1 MDSGLVRPETMTGNG
16 GHGGL
21 PRRRGERARTIPEQ
35 IADHVGIAIL
45 NGEYRG
51 GERIAEQEVA
61 NLYGVSRGP
70 VREAIRALEKRG
82 LVELFPRRGAYVVD
96 ITIDAIADVFNI
108 RAALMGLA
116 ARCFAARADADS
128 AAAEMKTHADGLH
141 TVAELADANP
151 VAFALAVGRTGGAMY
166 KACGNAGLVRLLG
179 QQNRGSLWGLI
190 WRERPLDFLTPQ
202 RRAETAQQWSS
213 LQQAIAVHDGAAAER
228 MARRALFDS
237 RDHALRSLAVL
248 RGDPVDPS
256 KLLRDSD

>member
-1 MDSGLVRPETMTGNG
+1 MDSALVRPDGATGNG
-16 GHGGL
+16 GPSG

-35 IADHVGIAIL
+35 IADHVGIAVL

-96 ITIDAIADVFNI
+96 ITIDTIADVFNI
-108 RAALMGLA
+108 RATLLGLA
-116 ARCFAARADADS
+116 ARSLAARSEAGHAI
-128 AAAEMKTHADGLH
+128 AELKAHTDGL
-141 TVAELADANP
+141 LALAPAGDANP
-151 VAFALAVGRTGGAMY
+151 VSFALAVGRTGGVMY
-166 KACGNAGLVRLLG
+166 KACGNASLVRLLD

-202 RRAETAQQWSS
+202 RRAEAAGQWSS
-213 LQQAIAVHDGAAAER
+213 LAAAIAAGDASLAER
-228 MARRALFDS
+228 RVRRALFDS
-237 RDHALRSLAVL
+237 RDHALRSLTAL
-248 RGDPVDPS
+248 RGDPVDPN
-256 KLLRDSD
+256 KLIRDPE